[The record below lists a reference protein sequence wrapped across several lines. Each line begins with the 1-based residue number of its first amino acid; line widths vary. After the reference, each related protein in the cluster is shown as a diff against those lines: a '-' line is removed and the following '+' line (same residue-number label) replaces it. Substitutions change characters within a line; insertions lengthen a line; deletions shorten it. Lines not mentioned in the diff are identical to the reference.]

1 MGPEFQE
8 SNPKTGCRLPAII
21 GITLVLMFV
30 TITVLLVMLVRN
42 PELTQLIR
50 DIMIIALAIEGLF
63 IGIAIIPAIFQITK
77 FIRLLQDEIKPILE
91 QANETLSTV
100 RSTAGMVNE
109 NLTGPIMKIA
119 GTLSGTITGERG
131 EQQSISTSRK

>member
-63 IGIAIIPAIFQITK
+63 IGIAIILAIFQITK

-119 GTLSGTITGERG
+119 GTLSGTMRFLKMIWPNR
-131 EQQSISTSRK
+131 S

>member
-63 IGIAIIPAIFQITK
+63 IGIAIILAIFQITK

-109 NLTGPIMKIA
+109 NLTC
-119 GTLSGTITGERG
+119 LLY
-131 EQQSISTSRK
+131 TSDAADE

>member
-63 IGIAIIPAIFQITK
+63 IGIAIILAIFQITK
-77 FIRLLQDEIKPILE
+77 FIRLLQDDIKPILE

-119 GTLSGTITGERG
+119 GTLSGTMRFLKMIWPNR
-131 EQQSISTSRK
+131 S

>member
-63 IGIAIIPAIFQITK
+63 IGIAIILAIFQITK

-119 GTLSGTITGERG
+119 GTLSGTMRFLKMIWPTR
-131 EQQSISTSRK
+131 S

>member
-1 MGPEFQE
+1 
-8 SNPKTGCRLPAII
+8 
-21 GITLVLMFV
+21 
-30 TITVLLVMLVRN
+30 
-42 PELTQLIR
+42 
-50 DIMIIALAIEGLF
+50 MIIALAIEGLF
-63 IGIAIIPAIFQITK
+63 IGIAIILAIFQITK

-119 GTLSGTITGERG
+119 GTLSGTMRFLKMIWPNR
-131 EQQSISTSRK
+131 S

>member
-1 MGPEFQE
+1 MGAEFQE

-63 IGIAIIPAIFQITK
+63 IGIAIILAIFQITK
-77 FIRLLQDEIKPILE
+77 FIRLLQDDIKPILE

-119 GTLSGTITGERG
+119 GTLSGTMRFLKMIWPNR
-131 EQQSISTSRK
+131 S

>member
-63 IGIAIIPAIFQITK
+63 IGIAIILAIFQITK

-109 NLTGPIMKIA
+109 NLTGPVSYTHLRA
-119 GTLSGTITGERG
+119 HETDS
-131 EQQSISTSRK
+131 

>member
-63 IGIAIIPAIFQITK
+63 IGIAIILAIFQITM
-77 FIRLLQDEIKPILE
+77 FIRLLQDDIKPILE

-119 GTLSGTITGERG
+119 GTLSGTMRFLKMIWPNR
-131 EQQSISTSRK
+131 S

>member
-1 MGPEFQE
+1 MGAEFQE
-8 SNPKTGCRLPAII
+8 SNTKTGCGLPAII

-63 IGIAIIPAIFQITK
+63 IGIAIILAIFQITK

-119 GTLSGTITGERG
+119 GTLSGTMRFLKMIWPNR
-131 EQQSISTSRK
+131 S

>member
-1 MGPEFQE
+1 MGAEFQE

-30 TITVLLVMLVRN
+30 TITVLLVMLERN

-63 IGIAIIPAIFQITK
+63 IGIAIILAIFQITK

-119 GTLSGTITGERG
+119 GTLSGTMRFLKMIWPNR
-131 EQQSISTSRK
+131 S

>member
-21 GITLVLMFV
+21 GITLVLIFV

-63 IGIAIIPAIFQITK
+63 IGIAIILAIFQITK

-119 GTLSGTITGERG
+119 GTLSGTMRFLKMIWPNR
-131 EQQSISTSRK
+131 S

>member
-1 MGPEFQE
+1 MGAEFQE

-63 IGIAIIPAIFQITK
+63 IGIAIILAIFQITK

-100 RSTAGMVNE
+100 RSTAGMVYE
-109 NLTGPIMKIA
+109 NLT
-119 GTLSGTITGERG
+119 
-131 EQQSISTSRK
+131 

>member
-1 MGPEFQE
+1 MDVKFRE

-42 PELTQLIR
+42 PELTQLVR
-50 DIMIIALAIEGLF
+50 DILIITLAIVGLF
-63 IGIAIIPAIFQITK
+63 IGIAMIVAIFQITK
-77 FIRLLQDEIKPILE
+77 FIRLLQHDIKPILE

-100 RSTAGMVNE
+100 LSTASMVNE
-109 NLTGPIMKIA
+109 NLTRPIMKIA
-119 GTLSGTITGERG
+119 GTLSGTI
-131 EQQSISTSRK
+131 QFLKMIWPNRK

>member
-1 MGPEFQE
+1 MGAEFQE

-63 IGIAIIPAIFQITK
+63 IGIAIILAIFQITK

-119 GTLSGTITGERG
+119 GTLSGTMRFLKMIWPTR
-131 EQQSISTSRK
+131 S

>member
-1 MGPEFQE
+1 MGAEFQE

-63 IGIAIIPAIFQITK
+63 IGIAIILAIFQITK

-119 GTLSGTITGERG
+119 GTLSGTMRFLKMIWPNR
-131 EQQSISTSRK
+131 S

>member
-1 MGPEFQE
+1 MDTDFQE
-8 SNPKTGCRLPAII
+8 PSPKTGCRLPAII
-21 GITLVLMFV
+21 GTTLALMFV

-63 IGIAIIPAIFQITK
+63 IGIAIILAIFQITK
-77 FIRLLQDEIKPILE
+77 FIRLLQDDIKPILE

-119 GTLSGTITGERG
+119 GTLSGTMRFLKMIWPNR
-131 EQQSISTSRK
+131 S

>member
-1 MGPEFQE
+1 MCPEFQK

-63 IGIAIIPAIFQITK
+63 IGIAIILAIFQITK

-119 GTLSGTITGERG
+119 GTLSGTMRFLKMIWPNR
-131 EQQSISTSRK
+131 S